1 MLTGHQYFFL
11 GNSIP
16 PAQVLTLPVKHGAVC
31 LRLMY
36 PVDVNLLGV
45 LAQQEQC
52 DGAKPKFFV
61 KKSVRVFIESTS
73 RERGA
78 RVSKAP
84 VYQRFA
90 NYCVIRFG
98 NNIVV
103 DPYRIYACIAPVG
116 GHTCITAGERSEPA
130 D

>member
-1 MLTGHQYFFL
+1 
-11 GNSIP
+11 
-16 PAQVLTLPVKHGAVC
+16 
-31 LRLMY
+31 MY

-45 LAQQEQC
+45 LAQQEQR

-73 RERGA
+73 RERGS
-78 RVSKAP
+78 RVSKTP